1 MDGIWVQVLV
11 ALIAGACG
19 AGVMLAVVCARRRRA
34 REVVGPTVV
43 PPATQSVVS
52 PSPLPDKWLNEVQ
65 RCEQAVYRAARAV
78 DAVSSTQARHQLQT
92 VVRRMDAEL
101 PNVRA
106 LSELGRGLESSESR
120 DDAVVGRVQSQLDD
134 AAARFGMVTDH
145 VLEAVVE
152 LVAAPDL
159 SRIHEQ
165 VLVLR
170 DQFPLLRPMSAVF
183 GPPPGSA
190 PARALMTAA

>member
-19 AGVMLAVVCARRRRA
+19 AGVMLAVVCARRRKTKPA
-34 REVVGPTVV
+34 AAPTAV
-43 PPATQSVVS
+43 PPATQSVAS
-52 PSPLPDKWLNEVQ
+52 PSPLPDKWLTEVQ

-106 LSELGRGLESSESR
+106 LSELGRGLAASESR
-120 DDAVVGRVQSQLDD
+120 DDAVVRRVQSQLDD
-134 AAARFGMVTDH
+134 AATRFGMVTDH
-145 VLEAVVE
+145 VLETVVE

-159 SRIHEQ
+159 SRVHEQ
-165 VLVLR
+165 VSVLR
-170 DQFPLLRPMSAVF
+170 EQFPLLRPMSAVF

-190 PARALMTAA
+190 PARALMPAA